1 MENILWQNFRDKNVQ
16 ILTVNREETI
26 DKAREFVEQNK
37 WSFPSFIDPKREF
50 YSQFTPK
57 YIPWNVII
65 DQNGIIQYSEPGFNQ
80 EKFELILNQL
90 TSK

>member
-1 MENILWQNFRDKNVQ
+1 M
-16 ILTVNREETI
+16 TVNREETI
-26 DKAREFVEQNK
+26 DKARALGEQNK
-37 WSFPSFIDPKREF
+37 WSFPSFIDSKREF

-65 DQNGIIQYSEPGFNQ
+65 DQNGIIRYSEPGFNQ
-80 EKFELILNQL
+80 EKFEQILNQL

>member
-1 MENILWQNFRDKNVQ
+1 VLWQNYRGKNVQ
-16 ILTVNREETI
+16 LITVNREETI
-26 DKAREFVEQNK
+26 EKAKEFATQHN
-37 WSFPSFIDPKREF
+37 WSFPSFIDPYRKF
-50 YSQFTPK
+50 YAQFTPK

-65 DQNGIIQYSEPGFNQ
+65 DQNGIIRYSEPGFNQ